1 MFNMCNKFDEQR
13 LSQINKQRF
22 LKENKNIIDVYKFV
36 GNKFMY
42 DHLTDD
48 LKNKEKI
55 STLGFYSHHYG
66 SESNKPLINY
76 LNSYIIKQSI

>member
-1 MFNMCNKFDEQR
+1 MCNKFDEQR
-13 LSQINKQRF
+13 LSRIKKQLF
-22 LKENKNIIDVYKFV
+22 LKENKNIIDIYKFI

-42 DHLTDD
+42 DNLTDD

-66 SESNKPLINY
+66 SLSNKSLIDY
-76 LNSYIIKQSI
+76 LNSYIIKESI